1 MKPDHISGAEPA
13 HDIFRL
19 RQPLDVFFAALTVA
33 VIGATE
39 TAGSVRRTVL
49 RNLIGSPF
57 GVTVSPVNT
66 KRSNVLGI
74 KSCPNIAAVLVK
86 GAIIISAGFKGA
98 PKAKPSSDKPSSK
111 RGAARLGSSDPIA
124 WV

>member
-39 TAGSVRRTVL
+39 TAGSVRRSVL

-86 GAIIISAGFKGA
+86 GAIIISAGFKERRRRSPPA
-98 PKAKPSSDKPSSK
+98 TSPQAS
-111 RGAARLGSSDPIA
+111 AARLA
-124 WV
+124 